1 MRHPLQEAGFTK
13 ADVRALAKAW
23 NLPTWDKPASPCLS
37 RGTVR
42 RAPQSGFRHRQAPIP
57 PKLTDVRGQIEQL
70 VAEKQQLEQRAAF
83 GTLTV
88 VFSLPVTPKA
98 EAVRLGWDPATDV
111 DRATGALL
119 GIGQAA
125 ATLGIWFGIVGL
137 PLLVVLAILGVIAWR
152 VRRVLTDR
160 RALQPGAGA

>member
-1 MRHPLQEAGFTK
+1 M
-13 ADVRALAKAW
+13 
-23 NLPTWDKPASPCLS
+23 
-37 RGTVR
+37 
-42 RAPQSGFRHRQAPIP
+42 
-57 PKLTDVRGQIEQL
+57 
-70 VAEKQQLEQRAAF
+70 AEKQQLEQRAAF

-98 EAVRLGWDPATDV
+98 EAARLGWDPATDV

-125 ATLGIWFGIVGL
+125 ATAGIWFGIVGL

-152 VRRVLTDR
+152 VRRTMSSR
-160 RALQPGAGA
+160 RAVQPGAGA